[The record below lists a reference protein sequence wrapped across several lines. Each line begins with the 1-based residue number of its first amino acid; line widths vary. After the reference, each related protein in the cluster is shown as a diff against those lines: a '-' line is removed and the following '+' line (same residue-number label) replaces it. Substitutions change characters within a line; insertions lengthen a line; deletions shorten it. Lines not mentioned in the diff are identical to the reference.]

1 LVTSQ
6 QWVSPFLSE
15 SDPNIHT
22 GLPAQPSNSNFS
34 ATIKM
39 DDSDDDV
46 FATAL
51 TNANLKAAKNN
62 GKNTINEENATSQQ

>member
-1 LVTSQ
+1 
-6 QWVSPFLSE
+6 
-15 SDPNIHT
+15 
-22 GLPAQPSNSNFS
+22 
-34 ATIKM
+34 M

>member
-1 LVTSQ
+1 MGFF
-6 QWVSPFLSE
+6 FLSE
-15 SDPNIHT
+15 SDLNIRT

-34 ATIKM
+34 ATIEM

-51 TNANLKAAKNN
+51 ANVNLKAAKNKEN
-62 GKNTINEENATSQQ
+62 NTSNEEIATSQQ